1 MQLKRCR
8 CAEGFENDVC
18 VRWDQVRSVQ
28 SGVCKLRAEV
38 TSRESNYLDLEE
50 ADATG
55 HQQREDKLATHG
67 CAYGTAA
74 RVRLSLRG
82 LQAMHART
90 GQSQSLQLG
99 VSHAV
104 AVYDPILHPHSSWL
118 CSLSAALTPVAKVS
132 ITATQTQTASLVVRS
147 AW

>member
-28 SGVCKLRAEV
+28 SGVCKLRAEL

-74 RVRLSLRG
+74 RVRLSLRLLPLHMVRNG
-82 LQAMHART
+82 LVM
-90 GQSQSLQLG
+90 
-99 VSHAV
+99 
-104 AVYDPILHPHSSWL
+104 
-118 CSLSAALTPVAKVS
+118 S
-132 ITATQTQTASLVVRS
+132 IS
-147 AW
+147 